1 MTAAE
6 AHTSCNRQMLAILIP
21 RFPYA
26 SLHAA

>member
-6 AHTSCNRQMLAILIP
+6 AHMSCNREVLAILIP

-26 SLHAA
+26 SLHEA